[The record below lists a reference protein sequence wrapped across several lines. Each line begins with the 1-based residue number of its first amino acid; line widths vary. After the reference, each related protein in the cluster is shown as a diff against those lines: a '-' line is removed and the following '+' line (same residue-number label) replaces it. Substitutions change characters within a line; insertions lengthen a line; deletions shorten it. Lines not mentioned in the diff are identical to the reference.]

1 MRPPGDGADGAR
13 QAARP
18 IASATPTATATVTA
32 IRRPPVI
39 VMRGALR
46 SGRSSRLHIYSPRS
60 FPTHAKFPRH
70 EEPIASMW
78 QHNYEPIAGSLTAS
92 ALVAVIP
99 VAVLFLMLGVL
110 RKPAWMSALA
120 ALASALVVALA
131 VYGMPAQLAVV
142 STLYGA
148 AYGLFPIAWIVFS
161 SIMLYR
167 LAVDTG
173 KFEVIKDS
181 VGSLTDDRR
190 LQALFIAFSFGAFI
204 EGAAGFGAPVAVSG
218 AMLAGLGFDPFYAA
232 GICLLANTAPV
243 AFGSIGIPVVTL
255 ANVTGLPVL
264 ALSAMVG
271 RLCAMMSVFIPAYLL
286 VVMAGP
292 ARALEVLPAILACG
306 ISFAGMQFAVSNFI
320 GPDLTDIMSS
330 LTCIVVMVVV
340 LKVWKPK
347 RIMRLEHDQP
357 VTAALRTHTAGEVFN
372 AWMPYLL
379 LVLFVLAVGAP
390 AIKNAI
396 DARTHALLPSILPKS
411 PTVMNGLFVPGL
423 HNLITRIPPVTPT
436 ESLYAAVFTFNWL
449 TASGTAC
456 FLATL
461 VAAAALRV
469 GPRQLAG
476 IYVATFMQLKFAILT
491 IATMLGLAYLM
502 NFSGM
507 TSTLG
512 LMLAATGVAFP
523 FFGAVV
529 GWLGV
534 FLTGSDT
541 SANALFGNL
550 QVVTANALGLNPIL
564 TASVNSA
571 AGVMGKMISVQSIA
585 VGVAATGMTAADESR
600 LFRFTIKHSV
610 MLMAVMGLVALLFAY
625 VLPGLVPPAPAK

>member
-1 MRPPGDGADGAR
+1 
-13 QAARP
+13 
-18 IASATPTATATVTA
+18 
-32 IRRPPVI
+32 
-39 VMRGALR
+39 
-46 SGRSSRLHIYSPRS
+46 
-60 FPTHAKFPRH
+60 
-70 EEPIASMW
+70 MW
-78 QHNYEPIAGSLTAS
+78 RHNYEPVAGSLGAS
-92 ALVAVIP
+92 AAVAAVPI
-99 VAVLFLMLGVL
+99 VVLFLMLGVL
-110 RKPAWMSALA
+110 RKPAWMSALS
-120 ALASALVVALA
+120 ALASALIVALA
-131 VYGMPAQLAVV
+131 VYDMPVQLALI

-173 KFEVIKDS
+173 KFEIIKDS

-243 AFGSIGIPVVTL
+243 AFGSIGIPVITL

-271 RLCAMMSVFIPAYLL
+271 RLCAMISVIIPAYLI
-286 VVMAGP
+286 VVMAGF
-292 ARALEVLPAILACG
+292 ASALEVLPAIVACG
-306 ISFAGMQFAVSNFI
+306 VSFAGMQFLVSNFI

-330 LTCIVVMVVV
+330 LTCIVVMVAV
-340 LKVWKPK
+340 LKLWRPA
-347 RIMRLEHDQP
+347 RIMRLDSDKP
-357 VTAALRTHTAGEVFN
+357 ITTRLKTHSAGEIIM
-372 AWMPYLL
+372 AWSPYLL
-379 LVLFVLAVGAP
+379 LVLFVLAVGEP
-390 AIKNAI
+390 AVKNAI
-396 DARTHALLPSILPKS
+396 DARTNALLPAWIAKS
-411 PTVMNGLFVPGL
+411 PTVANGLFVPGL
-423 HNLITRIPPVTPT
+423 HNMITRIAPVTPT
-436 ESLYAAVFTFNWL
+436 EAPYAAVFTFNWL

-461 VAAAALRV
+461 AAAALLGVR
-469 GPRQLAG
+469 PKRLAG
-476 IYVATFMQLKFAILT
+476 IYVATFKQLSMAMVT
-491 IATMLGLAYLM
+491 IASMLGLAYLM
-502 NFSGM
+502 NYSGM

-512 LMLAATGVAFP
+512 LALAASGGAFP
-523 FFGAVV
+523 FFSAVV

-550 QVVTANALGLNPIL
+550 QVVTATALGLNPVL

-585 VGVAATGMTAADESR
+585 VAVAATGMTSSDESK

-610 MLMAVMGLVALLFAY
+610 MLMIAMGLVSLLFAY
-625 VLPGLVPPAPAK
+625 VLPGYVPVVPPK

>member
-1 MRPPGDGADGAR
+1 
-13 QAARP
+13 
-18 IASATPTATATVTA
+18 
-32 IRRPPVI
+32 
-39 VMRGALR
+39 
-46 SGRSSRLHIYSPRS
+46 
-60 FPTHAKFPRH
+60 
-70 EEPIASMW
+70 MW
-78 QHNYEPIAGSLTAS
+78 RHNYQPVAGSLGAS
-92 ALVAVIP
+92 AIAAAIP
-99 VAVLFLMLGVL
+99 VFVLFLMLGVL
-110 RKPAWMSALA
+110 RKPAWMSALT
-120 ALASALVVALA
+120 ALVSALVVALA
-131 VYGMPAQLAVV
+131 VYGMPVHLAII
-142 STLYGA
+142 STIYGA

-167 LAVDTG
+167 LTVDTG
-173 KFEVIKDS
+173 KFEIIKDS
-181 VGSLTDDRR
+181 VGTLTDDRR

-243 AFGSIGIPVVTL
+243 AFGSIGIPVITL

-271 RLCAMMSVFIPAYLL
+271 RLCAMISVVIPGYLL

-292 ARALEVLPAILACG
+292 GRAFEVLPAILACG
-306 ISFAGMQFAVSNFI
+306 LSFASMQFLVSNYI

-340 LKVWKPK
+340 LKLWRPK
-347 RIMRLEHDQP
+347 RIMRLETDQP
-357 VTAALRTHTAGEVFN
+357 VTAAVRTHSAGEVFT
-372 AWMPYLL
+372 AWLPYLL
-379 LVLFVLAVGAP
+379 LVVFVLAVGAP
-390 AIKNAI
+390 MIKNAI
-396 DARTHALLPSILPKS
+396 DARTHAILPASIGKS
-411 PTVMNGLFVPGL
+411 PTVMNGVFVPYL
-423 HNLITRIPPVTPT
+423 HNQITRIPPVTAAASP
-436 ESLYAAVFTFNWL
+436 YAAVFTFNWL

-461 VAAAALRV
+461 AAALFLGV
-469 GPRQLAG
+469 GPSQLAG
-476 IYVATFMQLKFAILT
+476 IYVATFRQLKFAILT
-491 IATMLGLAYLM
+491 IASMLGLAYLM
-502 NFSGM
+502 NYSGM

-512 LMLAATGVAFP
+512 LALAASGPAFP

-550 QVVTANALGLNPIL
+550 QVVTATALGLNPVL
-564 TASVNSA
+564 MASVNSA

-585 VGVAATGMTAADESR
+585 VGVAATGMTSADESR

-610 MLMAVMGLVALLFAY
+610 LLMTAMGIIAMLFAY
-625 VLPGLVPPAPAK
+625 VWPHYVPSAPPK